1 MFGITKCFAGS
12 ESKSDDLNSSNLR
25 EKLGKIAERANEF
38 HVHGDATLSR
48 SFGFL
53 NSKQKKKKLKKKEKV
68 TPESSVLY
76 TQVIING
83 ISPPT
88 SRGCLGPLT
97 SHCTSQLLK
106 RGNIS
111 QLCVEE

>member
-1 MFGITKCFAGS
+1 MMLSPPTCEGNANSLQFKNNMFRITKCFAGS

-25 EKLGKIAERANEF
+25 EKLGKIAEKANEF
-38 HVHGDATLSR
+38 HVHWDATLSR

-53 NSKQKKKKLKKKEKV
+53 NSKQKKEKEKV

-83 ISPPT
+83 ISPPH
-88 SRGCLGPLT
+88 RGTAWVL
-97 SHCTSQLLK
+97 
-106 RGNIS
+106 
-111 QLCVEE
+111 